1 MNTTTPNALGACCAL
16 AVALGCSALA
26 GCAKPTAAAPHSPSV
41 QSTHLDDGSIAVD
54 KMSPLRQRLQIA
66 PALEQDIATQTEAP
80 GSIVA
85 MPEKLVKITPP
96 LAGRIT
102 RLQRALGDSVKAGE
116 PLFTLDSAELSA
128 AYADD
133 SKARSSLLQA
143 RQELERQKTLFEAQI
158 AARKEYEA
166 AQAAFEQANS
176 DAHASADKLAQ
187 YGAGARGTR
196 GTRRDYVLRSPI
208 AGTVIAMDGAQG
220 GYWNDINAPVMT
232 VADLSTVWLSANV
245 AERNLAQLAVGQTAR
260 ITVDAWPGKSFQGK
274 VAYVGAV
281 LDAETRTVQ
290 VRVAIDNR
298 AGAFKPG
305 MFAHAQFAGASRRAI
320 LVPAAA
326 VLQSGLSARVM
337 VEKSPLVFTP
347 RTVEVGASHGDQVEI
362 VAGLKA
368 GERIVVKEGV
378 LLND

>member
-1 MNTTTPNALGACCAL
+1 MNTTTRNALGASCAL
-16 AVALGCSALA
+16 ALACSALA
-26 GCAKPTAAAPHSPSV
+26 GCAKPTAAATPPA
-41 QSTHLDDGSIAVD
+41 QSRHLDDGSIAVD
-54 KMSPLRQRLQIA
+54 KMSPLRQRLQVA
-66 PALEQDIATQTEAP
+66 AVQEQDIATQTEAP

-102 RLQRALGDSVKAGE
+102 RLQRALGDSVKAGD

-133 SKARSSLLQA
+133 SKAKSALLQA
-143 RQELERQKTLFEAQI
+143 RQELERQKTLFEAEI

-166 AQAAFEQANS
+166 AQAAFAQAGS
-176 DAHASADKLAQ
+176 DAQASADKLAQ

-208 AGTVIAMDGAQG
+208 AGTVIAMEGAQG

-245 AERNLAQLAVGQTAR
+245 AERDLAQVAVGQKTS
-260 ITVDAWPGKSFQGK
+260 ITVDAWPGKSFDGK

-281 LDAETRTVQ
+281 LDPETRTVQ

-305 MFAHAQFAGASRRAI
+305 MFAHAGFAGTSRRAL
-320 LVPAAA
+320 LVPASA
-326 VLQSGLSARVM
+326 VLQSGPSTRVM
-337 VEKSPLVFTP
+337 VERSPLRFEP
-347 RTVEVGASHGDQVEI
+347 RTVEVGASHGEQVEI
-362 VAGLKA
+362 VSGLKA

>member
-1 MNTTTPNALGACCAL
+1 MNTTTRNALGASCAL
-16 AVALGCSALA
+16 ALACSALA
-26 GCAKPTAAAPHSPSV
+26 GCAKPTAAATPPA
-41 QSTHLDDGSIAVD
+41 QAMHLDDGSIAVD

-66 PALEQDIATQTEAP
+66 AVQEQEIATQTEAP
-80 GSIVA
+80 GSIEA

-102 RLQRALGDSVKAGE
+102 RLQRALGDSVKAGD

-133 SKARSSLLQA
+133 SKAKSALLQA
-143 RQELERQKTLFEAQI
+143 RQELERQKTLFEAEI

-166 AQAAFEQANS
+166 AQAAFAQAGS
-176 DAHASADKLAQ
+176 DAQASADKLAQ
-187 YGAGARGTR
+187 YGAGARGS
-196 GTRRDYVLRSPI
+196 RRDYVLRSPI

-245 AERNLAQLAVGQTAR
+245 AERDLAQVAVGQTAR
-260 ITVDAWPGKSFQGK
+260 ITVDAWPGKAFEGK

-281 LDAETRTVQ
+281 LDPETRTVK

-298 AGAFKPG
+298 AGTFKPG
-305 MFAHAQFAGASRRAI
+305 MFAHAGFAGASRRAL

-326 VLQSGLSARVM
+326 VLQSGPSTRVM
-337 VEKSPLVFTP
+337 VERSPQVFTP
-347 RTVEVGASHGDQVEI
+347 RTVEVGASHGEQVEI
-362 VAGLKA
+362 LAGLKA

>member
-1 MNTTTPNALGACCAL
+1 MNTTTRNALGASCAL
-16 AVALGCSALA
+16 ALACSALA
-26 GCAKPTAAAPHSPSV
+26 GCAKPTAAATPPA
-41 QSTHLDDGSIAVD
+41 QSMHLDDGSIAVD
-54 KMSPLRQRLQIA
+54 RMSPLLQRLQIA
-66 PALEQDIATQTEAP
+66 AVQEQEIATQTQAP
-80 GSIVA
+80 GSIEA

-102 RLQRALGDSVKAGE
+102 RLQRSLGDSVKAGD

-133 SKARSSLLQA
+133 SKARSALLQA
-143 RQELERQKTLFEAQI
+143 RQELERQKTLFEAEI

-166 AQAAFEQANS
+166 AQAAYDQAGS
-176 DAHASADKLAQ
+176 DARASADKLAQ
-187 YGAGARGTR
+187 YGADARGTR
-196 GTRRDYVLRSPI
+196 RARRDYVLRSPI
-208 AGTVIAMDGAQG
+208 AGTVIAMEGAQG

-245 AERNLAQLAVGQTAR
+245 AERDLAQVAVGQAAS
-260 ITVDAWPGKSFQGK
+260 ISVDAWPGKAFEGK

-281 LDAETRTVQ
+281 LDPETRTVK

-305 MFAHAQFAGASRRAI
+305 MFAHAGFAGASRRAL

-326 VLQSGLSARVM
+326 VLQSGPSTRVM
-337 VEKSPLVFTP
+337 VERSPLVFTP
-347 RTVEVGASHGDQVEI
+347 RTVEVGASHDGQVEI
-362 VAGLKA
+362 VSGLKA

>member
-1 MNTTTPNALGACCAL
+1 MNTTTRNALGASCAL
-16 AVALGCSALA
+16 ALACSALA
-26 GCAKPTAAAPHSPSV
+26 GCAKPTAAATPPA
-41 QSTHLDDGSIAVD
+41 QSMHLDDGSIAVD

-66 PALEQDIATQTEAP
+66 AVQEQEIATQTDAP
-80 GSIVA
+80 GSIEA

-133 SKARSSLLQA
+133 SKAKSALLQA
-143 RQELERQKTLFEAQI
+143 RQELERQKTLFEAEI

-166 AQAAFEQANS
+166 AQAAYDQAGS

-187 YGAGARGTR
+187 YGAGAHGS
-196 GTRRDYVLRSPI
+196 RRDYVLRSPI

-220 GYWNDINAPVMT
+220 GYWNDINVPVMT

-245 AERNLAQLAVGQTAR
+245 AERDLAQVAVGQKAR
-260 ITVDAWPGKSFQGK
+260 IKVDAWPGRDFEGK

-281 LDAETRTVQ
+281 LDPETRTVK
-290 VRVAIDNR
+290 VRVAINNR
-298 AGAFKPG
+298 TGAFKPG
-305 MFAHAQFAGASRRAI
+305 MFAHAGFAGASRRAI
-320 LVPAAA
+320 VVPAAA
-326 VLQSGLSARVM
+326 VLQSGLSTRVM
-337 VEKSPLVFTP
+337 VERGPLRFEP

-362 VAGLKA
+362 VSGLKA

>member
-1 MNTTTPNALGACCAL
+1 MNTTTRNALGASCAL
-16 AVALGCSALA
+16 ALACSALA
-26 GCAKPTAAAPHSPSV
+26 GCAKPTAAATPPA

-66 PALEQDIATQTEAP
+66 AVQEQEIATQTQAP
-80 GSIVA
+80 GSIEA

-102 RLQRALGDSVKAGE
+102 RLQRSLGDSVKAGD

-133 SKARSSLLQA
+133 SKAKSALLQA
-143 RQELERQKTLFEAQI
+143 RQELERQKTLFEAEI

-166 AQAAFEQANS
+166 AQAAFAQAGS
-176 DAHASADKLAQ
+176 DAQASADKLAQ

-208 AGTVIAMDGAQG
+208 AGTVIAMEGAQG

-245 AERNLAQLAVGQTAR
+245 AEQDLAQVAVGQATR
-260 ITVDAWPGKSFQGK
+260 ITVDAWPGKAFEGK

-281 LDAETRTVQ
+281 LDPETRTVK

-305 MFAHAQFAGASRRAI
+305 MFAHAGFAGASRRAL

-326 VLQSGLSARVM
+326 LLQSGPSTRVM
-337 VEKSPLVFTP
+337 VERSPLVFTP
-347 RTVEVGASHGDQVEI
+347 RTVEVGASHGEQVEI
-362 VAGLKA
+362 VSGLKA

>member
-1 MNTTTPNALGACCAL
+1 MNTTTRNALGASCAL
-16 AVALGCSALA
+16 ALACSALA
-26 GCAKPTAAAPHSPSV
+26 GCAKPTAAAMPPV
-41 QSTHLDDGSIAVD
+41 QSMHLDDGSIAVD
-54 KMSPLRQRLQIA
+54 RMSPLRQRLQIA
-66 PALEQDIATQTEAP
+66 AVQEQEIATQTEAP
-80 GSIVA
+80 GSIEA

-102 RLQRALGDSVKAGE
+102 RLQRALGDSVKAGD

-133 SKARSSLLQA
+133 SKAKSALLQA
-143 RQELERQKTLFEAQI
+143 RQELERQKTLFEAEI

-166 AQAAFEQANS
+166 AQAAYDQAGS

-187 YGAGARGTR
+187 YGAGARGS
-196 GTRRDYVLRSPI
+196 RRDYVLRSPI
-208 AGTVIAMDGAQG
+208 AGTVIAMEGAQG

-245 AERNLAQLAVGQTAR
+245 AERDLAQVAVGQTAR
-260 ITVDAWPGKSFQGK
+260 ITVDAWPDKAFEGK

-281 LDAETRTVQ
+281 LDPETRTVK

-298 AGAFKPG
+298 AGTFKPG
-305 MFAHAQFAGASRRAI
+305 MFAHAGFAGASRRAL

-326 VLQSGLSARVM
+326 VLQSGPSTRVM
-337 VEKSPLVFTP
+337 VERSPLVFTP
-347 RTVEVGASHGDQVEI
+347 RTVEVGASHGEQVEI
-362 VAGLKA
+362 LAGLKA

>member
-1 MNTTTPNALGACCAL
+1 MNTTTRNALGASCAL
-16 AVALGCSALA
+16 ALACSALA
-26 GCAKPTAAAPHSPSV
+26 GCAKPTAAATSPV
-41 QSTHLDDGSIAVD
+41 QSMHLDDGSIAVD
-54 KMSPLRQRLQIA
+54 RMSPLLQRLQIA
-66 PALEQDIATQTEAP
+66 AVQEQEIATQTDAP
-80 GSIVA
+80 GSIEA

-116 PLFTLDSAELSA
+116 PLFTLDSVELSA

-133 SKARSSLLQA
+133 SKAKSALLQA
-143 RQELERQKTLFEAQI
+143 RQELERQKTLFEAEI

-166 AQAAFEQANS
+166 AQAAYDQAGS

-187 YGAGARGTR
+187 YGAGAHGS
-196 GTRRDYVLRSPI
+196 RRDYVLRSPI

-245 AERNLAQLAVGQTAR
+245 AERDLAQVAVGQKAR
-260 ITVDAWPGKSFQGK
+260 IKVDAWPGRDFEGK

-281 LDAETRTVQ
+281 LDPETRTVK

-305 MFAHAQFAGASRRAI
+305 MFAHAGFAGASRRAI
-320 LVPAAA
+320 VVPAAA
-326 VLQSGLSARVM
+326 VLQSGLSTRVM
-337 VEKSPLVFTP
+337 VERGPLRFEP

-362 VAGLKA
+362 VSGLKA

>member
-1 MNTTTPNALGACCAL
+1 MNTTTRNALGASCAL
-16 AVALGCSALA
+16 ALACSALA
-26 GCAKPTAAAPHSPSV
+26 GCAKPTAAATPPP
-41 QSTHLDDGSIAVD
+41 QAMHLDDGSIAVD

-66 PALEQDIATQTEAP
+66 PVQEQEIATQTQAP
-80 GSIVA
+80 GSIEA

-102 RLQRALGDSVKAGE
+102 RLQRALGDSVKAGD

-133 SKARSSLLQA
+133 SKAKSILLQA
-143 RQELERQKTLFEAQI
+143 RQELERQKTLFDAEI

-166 AQAAFEQANS
+166 AQAAYDQAGS
-176 DAHASADKLAQ
+176 DARASADKLAQ
-187 YGAGARGTR
+187 YGAGAR

-208 AGTVIAMDGAQG
+208 AGTVIAMEGAQG

-245 AERNLAQLAVGQTAR
+245 AERDLAQVAVGQATR
-260 ITVDAWPGKSFQGK
+260 ITVDAWPGKAFEGK

-281 LDAETRTVQ
+281 LDPETRTVK

-305 MFAHAQFAGASRRAI
+305 MFAHAGFAGASRRAL

-326 VLQSGLSARVM
+326 VLQSGPSTRVM
-337 VEKSPLVFTP
+337 VERSPLHFEP
-347 RTVEVGASHGDQVEI
+347 RTVQVGASHGEQVEI
-362 VAGLKA
+362 VSGLRA

>member
-1 MNTTTPNALGACCAL
+1 MNTTTRNALGASCAL
-16 AVALGCSALA
+16 ALACSALA
-26 GCAKPTAAAPHSPSV
+26 GCAKPTAAATPV
-41 QSTHLDDGSIAVD
+41 AQSTHLDDGSIAVD

-66 PALEQDIATQTEAP
+66 AVLEQDIATQTDAP

-102 RLQRALGDSVKAGE
+102 RLQRSLGDSVKAGD

-133 SKARSSLLQA
+133 SKARSALLQA
-143 RQELERQKTLFEAQI
+143 RQELDRQKTLFDAEI
-158 AARKEYEA
+158 AARREYES
-166 AQAAFEQANS
+166 AQATYNQAGS
-176 DAHASADKLAQ
+176 DAQASADKLAQ
-187 YGAGARGTR
+187 YGASARGS
-196 GTRRDYVLRSPI
+196 RRDYVLRSPI
-208 AGTVIAMDGAQG
+208 SGTVIAMDAAQG

-245 AERNLAQLAVGQTAR
+245 AERDLTQVAVGQTAR
-260 ITVDAWPGKSFQGK
+260 ISVDAWPGKSFEGK

-281 LDAETRTVQ
+281 LDPETRTVQ

-298 AGAFKPG
+298 AGTFKPG
-305 MFAHAQFAGASRRAI
+305 MFAHAGFSGASRRAI
-320 LVPAAA
+320 LVPASA
-326 VLQSGLSARVM
+326 VLQSGPSTRVM
-337 VEKSPLVFTP
+337 VERGPLRFAP
-347 RTVEVGASHGDQVEI
+347 RTVEVGASHGGQVEI
-362 VAGLKA
+362 LAGLKA

>member
-1 MNTTTPNALGACCAL
+1 MNTTTRNALGASCAL
-16 AVALGCSALA
+16 ALACSALA
-26 GCAKPTAAAPHSPSV
+26 GCAKPTAAATPPA
-41 QSTHLDDGSIAVD
+41 QSMHLDDGSIAVD

-66 PALEQDIATQTEAP
+66 AVQEQDIATQTDAP
-80 GSIVA
+80 GSIEA

-102 RLQRALGDSVKAGE
+102 RLQRALGDSVKAGD

-133 SKARSSLLQA
+133 SKAKSALLQA
-143 RQELERQKTLFEAQI
+143 SQELERQKTLFEAEI

-166 AQAAFEQANS
+166 AQAAFAQAGS
-176 DAHASADKLAQ
+176 DAQASADKLAQ
-187 YGAGARGTR
+187 YGAGARGS
-196 GTRRDYVLRSPI
+196 RRDYVLRSPI

-245 AERNLAQLAVGQTAR
+245 AERDLAQVAVGQTAR
-260 ITVDAWPGKSFQGK
+260 ITVDAWPGKAFAGK

-281 LDAETRTVQ
+281 LDPETRTVK

-298 AGAFKPG
+298 AGTFKPG
-305 MFAHAQFAGASRRAI
+305 MFAHAGFAGASRRAL

-326 VLQSGLSARVM
+326 VLQSGPSTRVM
-337 VEKSPLVFTP
+337 VERSPLVFTP
-347 RTVEVGASHGDQVEI
+347 RTVEVGASHGEQVEI
-362 VAGLKA
+362 LAGLKA

>member
-1 MNTTTPNALGACCAL
+1 MNTTTRNALGASCAL
-16 AVALGCSALA
+16 ALACSALA
-26 GCAKPTAAAPHSPSV
+26 GCAKPTAAATPAA
-41 QSTHLDDGSIAVD
+41 QTMHLDDGSIAVD

-66 PALEQDIATQTEAP
+66 TVQEQDIATQTEAP

-102 RLQRALGDSVKAGE
+102 RLQRALGDSVKAGD

-133 SKARSSLLQA
+133 SKAKSALLQA
-143 RQELERQKTLFEAQI
+143 RQELERQKTLFEAEI

-166 AQAAFEQANS
+166 AQAAFAQAGS
-176 DAHASADKLAQ
+176 DAQASADKLAQ
-187 YGAGARGTR
+187 YGAGARGS
-196 GTRRDYVLRSPI
+196 RRDYVLRSPI
-208 AGTVIAMDGAQG
+208 SGTVIAMEGAQG

-245 AERNLAQLAVGQTAR
+245 AEKDLAQVAVGQTAR
-260 ITVDAWPGKSFQGK
+260 IAVDAWPGKSFDGK

-281 LDAETRTVQ
+281 LDPETRTVK

-298 AGAFKPG
+298 AGTFKPG
-305 MFAHAQFAGASRRAI
+305 MFAHAGFAGAPRRAL
-320 LVPAAA
+320 LVPASA
-326 VLQSGLSARVM
+326 VLQSGPSTRVM
-337 VEKSPLVFTP
+337 VERSPLVFTP
-347 RTVEVGASHGDQVEI
+347 RTVEVGASHADQVEI
-362 VAGLKA
+362 VSGLRA

>member
-1 MNTTTPNALGACCAL
+1 MNTTTRNALGASCAL
-16 AVALGCSALA
+16 ALACSALA
-26 GCAKPTAAAPHSPSV
+26 GCAKPTAAATPPA

-66 PALEQDIATQTEAP
+66 AVQEQDIATQTQAP
-80 GSIVA
+80 GSIEA

-102 RLQRALGDSVKAGE
+102 RLQRSLGDSVKAGD

-133 SKARSSLLQA
+133 SKAKSALLQA
-143 RQELERQKTLFEAQI
+143 RQELERQKTLFEAEI

-166 AQAAFEQANS
+166 AQAAFAQAGS
-176 DAHASADKLAQ
+176 DAQASADKLAQ
-187 YGAGARGTR
+187 YGAGAR

-208 AGTVIAMDGAQG
+208 AGTVIAMEGAQG

-245 AERNLAQLAVGQTAR
+245 AERDLAQVAVGQATR
-260 ITVDAWPGKSFQGK
+260 ISVDAWPGKAFEGK

-281 LDAETRTVQ
+281 LDPETRTVK

-305 MFAHAQFAGASRRAI
+305 MFAHAGFAGASRRAL
-320 LVPAAA
+320 LVPAASL
-326 VLQSGLSARVM
+326 LQSGPSTRVM
-337 VEKSPLVFTP
+337 VERSPLVFTP
-347 RTVEVGASHGDQVEI
+347 RTVEVGASHGEQVEI
-362 VAGLKA
+362 VSGLKA

>member
-1 MNTTTPNALGACCAL
+1 MNTTTRNALGASCAL
-16 AVALGCSALA
+16 ALACSALA
-26 GCAKPTAAAPHSPSV
+26 GCAKPTAAAMPPV
-41 QSTHLDDGSIAVD
+41 QSMHLDDGSIAVD

-66 PALEQDIATQTEAP
+66 AVQEQEIATQTDAP
-80 GSIVA
+80 GSIEA

-102 RLQRALGDSVKAGE
+102 RLQRALGDSVKAGD

-133 SKARSSLLQA
+133 SKAKSALLQA
-143 RQELERQKTLFEAQI
+143 SQELERQKTLFEAEI

-166 AQAAFEQANS
+166 AQAAFAQAGS
-176 DAHASADKLAQ
+176 DAQASADKLAQ
-187 YGAGARGTR
+187 YGAGARGS
-196 GTRRDYVLRSPI
+196 RRDYVLRSPI

-245 AERNLAQLAVGQTAR
+245 AERDLAQVAVGQTAR
-260 ITVDAWPGKSFQGK
+260 ITVDAWPGRAFEGK

-281 LDAETRTVQ
+281 LDPETRTVK

-298 AGAFKPG
+298 AGTFKPG
-305 MFAHAQFAGASRRAI
+305 MFAHAGFAGASHRAL

-326 VLQSGLSARVM
+326 VLQSGPSTRVM
-337 VEKSPLVFTP
+337 VERSPLVFTP
-347 RTVEVGASHGDQVEI
+347 RTVEVGASHGEQVEI
-362 VAGLKA
+362 LAGLKA

>member
-1 MNTTTPNALGACCAL
+1 MNTTTRNALGASCAL
-16 AVALGCSALA
+16 ALACSALA
-26 GCAKPTAAAPHSPSV
+26 GCAKPTAAATPV
-41 QSTHLDDGSIAVD
+41 AQSMHQDDGSIAVD

-66 PALEQDIATQTEAP
+66 AVLEQDIATQTEAP
-80 GSIVA
+80 GSIEA

-102 RLQRALGDSVKAGE
+102 RLQRALGDSVKAGD

-133 SKARSSLLQA
+133 SKARSALLQA
-143 RQELERQKTLFEAQI
+143 RQELERQKTLFEAEI

-166 AQAAFEQANS
+166 AQATFAQAGS
-176 DAHASADKLAQ
+176 DAQASADKLAQ
-187 YGAGARGTR
+187 YGAGARGS
-196 GTRRDYVLRSPI
+196 RRDYVLRSPI
-208 AGTVIAMDGAQG
+208 AGTVIAMEGAQG

-245 AERNLAQLAVGQTAR
+245 AERDLAQVAVGQTTS
-260 ITVDAWPGKSFQGK
+260 ITVDAWPGKAFEGK

-281 LDAETRTVQ
+281 LDPETRTVK

-298 AGAFKPG
+298 SGAFKPG
-305 MFAHAQFAGASRRAI
+305 MFAHAGFAGASRRAL
-320 LVPAAA
+320 LVPASAL
-326 VLQSGLSARVM
+326 LQSGPSTRVM
-337 VEKSPLVFTP
+337 VERSALVFSP
-347 RTVEVGASHGDQVEI
+347 RAVEVGASHGDQVEI
-362 VAGLKA
+362 VSGLRA

>member
-1 MNTTTPNALGACCAL
+1 MNTTTRNALGASCAL
-16 AVALGCSALA
+16 ALACSALA
-26 GCAKPTAAAPHSPSV
+26 GCAKPTAAATPPA
-41 QSTHLDDGSIAVD
+41 QSRHLDDGSIAVD
-54 KMSPLRQRLQIA
+54 KMSPLRQRLQVA
-66 PALEQDIATQTEAP
+66 AVQEQEIATQTDAP
-80 GSIVA
+80 GSIEA

-102 RLQRALGDSVKAGE
+102 RLQRALGDSVKAGD

-133 SKARSSLLQA
+133 SKAKSALLQA
-143 RQELERQKTLFEAQI
+143 RQELERQKTLFEAEI

-166 AQAAFEQANS
+166 AQAAFAQAGS
-176 DAHASADKLAQ
+176 DAQASADKLAQ
-187 YGAGARGTR
+187 YGAGARGS
-196 GTRRDYVLRSPI
+196 RRDYVLRSPI
-208 AGTVIAMDGAQG
+208 AGTVIAMEGAQG

-245 AERNLAQLAVGQTAR
+245 AERDLAHVAVGQKTS
-260 ITVDAWPGKSFQGK
+260 ITVDAWPGKAFEGK

-281 LDAETRTVQ
+281 LDPETRTVK

-305 MFAHAQFAGASRRAI
+305 MFAHAGFAGASRLAL

-326 VLQSGLSARVM
+326 VLQSGPSTRVM
-337 VEKSPLVFTP
+337 VERSPLVFSP
-347 RTVEVGASHGDQVEI
+347 RTVEVGASHGGQVEI
-362 VAGLKA
+362 VSGLRA

>member
-1 MNTTTPNALGACCAL
+1 MNTTTRNALGASCAL
-16 AVALGCSALA
+16 ALACSALA
-26 GCAKPTAAAPHSPSV
+26 GCAKPTAAATPPV
-41 QSTHLDDGSIAVD
+41 QSMHLDDGSIAVD
-54 KMSPLRQRLQIA
+54 RMSPLRQRLQIA
-66 PALEQDIATQTEAP
+66 AVQEQEIATQTEAP
-80 GSIVA
+80 GSIEA

-102 RLQRALGDSVKAGE
+102 RLQRALGDSVKAGD

-133 SKARSSLLQA
+133 SKAKSALLQA
-143 RQELERQKTLFEAQI
+143 RQELERQKTLFEAEI

-166 AQAAFEQANS
+166 AQAAFAQAGS
-176 DAHASADKLAQ
+176 DAQASADKLAQ
-187 YGAGARGTR
+187 YGAGARGS
-196 GTRRDYVLRSPI
+196 RRDYVLRSPI

-245 AERNLAQLAVGQTAR
+245 AERDLAQVAVGQTAR
-260 ITVDAWPGKSFQGK
+260 ITVDAWPGKAFEGK

-281 LDAETRTVQ
+281 LDPETRTVK

-298 AGAFKPG
+298 AGTFKPG
-305 MFAHAQFAGASRRAI
+305 MFAHAGFAGASRRAL

-326 VLQSGLSARVM
+326 VLQSGPSTRVM
-337 VEKSPLVFTP
+337 VERSPLVFTP
-347 RTVEVGASHGDQVEI
+347 RTVEVGASHGEQVEI
-362 VAGLKA
+362 LAGLKA

>member
-1 MNTTTPNALGACCAL
+1 MNTTTRNALGASCAL
-16 AVALGCSALA
+16 ALACSALA
-26 GCAKPTAAAPHSPSV
+26 GCSKPTPASTPPAQA
-41 QSTHLDDGSIAVD
+41 THLDDGSIAVD
-54 KMSPLRQRLQIA
+54 KLSPLRQRLRIA
-66 PALEQDIATQTEAP
+66 AVQERDIATQTEAP
-80 GSIVA
+80 GSIEA

-102 RLQRALGDSVKAGE
+102 RLQRALGDSVKAGD

-133 SKARSSLLQA
+133 SKAKSALLQA
-143 RQELERQKTLFEAQI
+143 RQELERQKTLFEAEI

-166 AQAAFEQANS
+166 AQAAFAQAGS
-176 DAHASADKLAQ
+176 DARASADKLAQ
-187 YGAGARGTR
+187 YGAGARGS
-196 GTRRDYVLRSPI
+196 RRDYVLRSPI
-208 AGTVIAMDGAQG
+208 AGTVIAMEGAQG

-245 AERNLAQLAVGQTAR
+245 AERDLAQVAVGQKTA
-260 ITVDAWPGKSFQGK
+260 IAVDAWPAKTFEGK

-281 LDAETRTVQ
+281 LDPETRTVK

-305 MFAHAQFAGASRRAI
+305 MFAHAGFAGAPRRAL
-320 LVPAAA
+320 LVPASA
-326 VLQSGLSARVM
+326 VLQSGPSTRVM
-337 VEKSPLVFTP
+337 VERSPLVFTP

-362 VAGLKA
+362 VSGLRA

>member
-1 MNTTTPNALGACCAL
+1 MNTTTRNALGASCAL
-16 AVALGCSALA
+16 ALACSALT
-26 GCAKPTAAAPHSPSV
+26 GCARPTAAATPPA
-41 QSTHLDDGSIAVD
+41 QSIHLDDGSITVD

-66 PALEQDIATQTEAP
+66 PVQEQEIATQTEAP
-80 GSIVA
+80 GSIEA

-102 RLQRALGDSVKAGE
+102 RLQRSLGDSVKAGD
-116 PLFTLDSAELSA
+116 PLFTLDSAELST

-133 SKARSSLLQA
+133 SKAKSILLQA
-143 RQELERQKTLFEAQI
+143 RQELERQKTLFEAEI

-166 AQAAFEQANS
+166 AQAAYDQAGS
-176 DAHASADKLAQ
+176 DARASADKLAQ
-187 YGAGARGTR
+187 YGAGAR

-208 AGTVIAMDGAQG
+208 AGTVIAMEGAQG

-245 AERNLAQLAVGQTAR
+245 AERDLAQVAVGQTAS
-260 ITVDAWPGKSFQGK
+260 ITVDAWPGKAFEGK

-281 LDAETRTVQ
+281 LDPETRTVK

-305 MFAHAQFAGASRRAI
+305 MFAHAGFAGASRRAL
-320 LVPAAA
+320 LVPAPA
-326 VLQSGLSARVM
+326 VLQSGPSTRVM
-337 VEKSPLVFTP
+337 VERSPLVFTP
-347 RTVEVGASHGDQVEI
+347 RTVQVGASHGDQVEI
-362 VAGLKA
+362 VSGLRA

>member
-1 MNTTTPNALGACCAL
+1 MNTTTRNALGASCAL
-16 AVALGCSALA
+16 ALACSALA
-26 GCAKPTAAAPHSPSV
+26 GCAKPTPAATPPA

-66 PALEQDIATQTEAP
+66 PVQEQEIATQTQAP
-80 GSIVA
+80 GSIEA

-102 RLQRALGDSVKAGE
+102 RLQRSLGDSVKAGD

-133 SKARSSLLQA
+133 SKARSALLQA
-143 RQELERQKTLFEAQI
+143 RQELERQKTLFEAEI

-166 AQAAFEQANS
+166 AQAAFAQAGS
-176 DAHASADKLAQ
+176 DAQASADKLAQ
-187 YGAGARGTR
+187 YGAGTRGTR

-208 AGTVIAMDGAQG
+208 AGTVIAMEGAQG

-232 VADLSTVWLSANV
+232 VADLSTVWLAANV
-245 AERNLAQLAVGQTAR
+245 AERDLAQVAVGQATR
-260 ITVDAWPGKSFQGK
+260 ISVDAWPGKAFEGK

-281 LDAETRTVQ
+281 LDPETRTVK

-305 MFAHAQFAGASRRAI
+305 MFAHAGFAGASRRAL

-326 VLQSGLSARVM
+326 VLQSGPSTRVM
-337 VEKSPLVFTP
+337 VERSPLVFTP
-347 RTVEVGASHGDQVEI
+347 RTVQVGASHGDQVEI
-362 VAGLKA
+362 VSGLKA

>member
-1 MNTTTPNALGACCAL
+1 MNTTTRNALGASCAL
-16 AVALGCSALA
+16 ALVCSALT
-26 GCAKPTAAAPHSPSV
+26 GCARPTAAATPPA
-41 QSTHLDDGSIAVD
+41 QSIHLDDGSITVD

-66 PALEQDIATQTEAP
+66 AVQEQEIATQTQAP
-80 GSIVA
+80 GSIEA

-102 RLQRALGDSVKAGE
+102 RLQRALGDSVKAGD

-133 SKARSSLLQA
+133 SKAKSILLQA
-143 RQELERQKTLFEAQI
+143 RQELERQKTLFDAEI

-166 AQAAFEQANS
+166 AQAAYDQAGS
-176 DAHASADKLAQ
+176 DARASADKLAQ
-187 YGAGARGTR
+187 YGAGTR

-208 AGTVIAMDGAQG
+208 AGTVIAMEGAQG

-245 AERNLAQLAVGQTAR
+245 AERDLAQVAVGQTAS
-260 ITVDAWPGKSFQGK
+260 ISVDAWPGKAFEGK

-281 LDAETRTVQ
+281 LDPETRTVK

-305 MFAHAQFAGASRRAI
+305 MVAHAGFAGASRRAL

-326 VLQSGLSARVM
+326 VLQSGPSTRVM
-337 VEKSPLVFTP
+337 VERSPLVFTP
-347 RTVEVGASHGDQVEI
+347 RTVQVGASHGDQVEI
-362 VAGLKA
+362 VSGLRA

>member
-1 MNTTTPNALGACCAL
+1 MNTTTRNALGASCAL
-16 AVALGCSALA
+16 ALACSALA
-26 GCAKPTAAAPHSPSV
+26 GCAKPTPAATPPTQA
-41 QSTHLDDGSIAVD
+41 THLDDGSIAVD

-66 PALEQDIATQTEAP
+66 AVQEQEIATQTEAP
-80 GSIVA
+80 GSIEA

-133 SKARSSLLQA
+133 SKARSALLQA

-158 AARKEYEA
+158 AARKQYEA

-176 DAHASADKLAQ
+176 DAQASADKLAQ
-187 YGAGARGTR
+187 YGAGVSGTR
-196 GTRRDYVLRSPI
+196 RARRDYVLRSPI

-245 AERNLAQLAVGQTAR
+245 AERDLAQLAVGQKAS
-260 ITVDAWPGKSFQGK
+260 ITVDAWPGKNFEGT

-281 LDAETRTVQ
+281 LDPGTRTVK

-298 AGAFKPG
+298 AGTFKPG
-305 MFAHAQFAGASRRAI
+305 MFAHAGFAGAPRRAI

-326 VLQSGLSARVM
+326 VLQSGLSTRVM
-337 VEKSPLVFTP
+337 VEREPLVFVP
-347 RTVEVGASHGDQVEI
+347 RTVQVGASHGEQLEI
-362 VAGLKA
+362 VSGLRT

>member
-16 AVALGCSALA
+16 AVAFSCPVLA
-26 GCAKPTAAAPHSPSV
+26 GCAKPTAAAAPPASA
-41 QSTHLDDGSIAVD
+41 QARHLDDGSIAVD
-54 KMSPLRQRLQIA
+54 KMSPLRQRLRIA
-66 PALEQDIATQTEAP
+66 PALEQDIASHTEAP
-80 GSIVA
+80 GSIEA

-102 RLQRALGDSVKAGE
+102 HLQRSLGDSVKAGE

-158 AARKEYEA
+158 AARREYEA
-166 AQAAFEQANS
+166 AQTAFEQANS
-176 DAHASADKLAQ
+176 DAQASADKLAQ

-196 GTRRDYVLRSPI
+196 RTRRDFVLRSPI

-220 GYWNDINAPVMT
+220 GYWNDINVPVMT
-232 VADLSTVWLSANV
+232 VADLSTVWLSASV
-245 AERNLAQLAVGQTAR
+245 AERDLAQLAVGQTAR
-260 ITVDAWPGKSFQGK
+260 IAVDAWPGKSFDGK

-281 LDAETRTVQ
+281 LDPETRTVK

-298 AGAFKPG
+298 AGTFKPG
-305 MFAHAQFAGASRRAI
+305 MFAHARFAGATRRAI

-326 VLQSGLSARVM
+326 VLQSGLSTRVM
-337 VEKSPLVFTP
+337 VEKSPLLFAP
-347 RTVEVGASHGDQVEI
+347 RTVQLGASQGGQVEI
-362 VAGLKA
+362 VSGIKA

>member
-1 MNTTTPNALGACCAL
+1 MNTTTRNALGASCAL
-16 AVALGCSALA
+16 ALACSALA
-26 GCAKPTAAAPHSPSV
+26 GCAKPTAAATPPA
-41 QSTHLDDGSIAVD
+41 QSRHLDDGSIAVD
-54 KMSPLRQRLQIA
+54 KMSPLRQRLQVA
-66 PALEQDIATQTEAP
+66 AVQEQEIATQTDAP
-80 GSIVA
+80 GSIEA

-102 RLQRALGDSVKAGE
+102 RLQRTLGDSVKAGD

-133 SKARSSLLQA
+133 SKAKSALLQA
-143 RQELERQKTLFEAQI
+143 RQELERQKTLFEAEI

-166 AQAAFEQANS
+166 AQAAFAQAGS
-176 DAHASADKLAQ
+176 DAQASADKLAQ
-187 YGAGARGTR
+187 YGAGARGS
-196 GTRRDYVLRSPI
+196 RRDYVLRSPI
-208 AGTVIAMDGAQG
+208 AGTVIAMEGAQG

-245 AERNLAQLAVGQTAR
+245 AERDLAQVAVGQKTS
-260 ITVDAWPGKSFQGK
+260 ITVDAWPGKTFEGK

-281 LDAETRTVQ
+281 LDPETRTVK

-305 MFAHAQFAGASRRAI
+305 MFAHAGFAGASRRAL

-326 VLQSGLSARVM
+326 VLQSGPSTRVM
-337 VEKSPLVFTP
+337 VERSPLVFSP
-347 RTVEVGASHGDQVEI
+347 RTVEVGASHGGQVEI
-362 VAGLKA
+362 ISGLRA

>member
-1 MNTTTPNALGACCAL
+1 MNTTTRNALGASCAL
-16 AVALGCSALA
+16 ALACSALA
-26 GCAKPTAAAPHSPSV
+26 GCAKPTAAAMPPV
-41 QSTHLDDGSIAVD
+41 QSMHLDDGSIAVD

-66 PALEQDIATQTEAP
+66 AVQEQDIATQTEAP
-80 GSIVA
+80 GSIEA

-102 RLQRALGDSVKAGE
+102 RLQRALGDSVKAGD

-133 SKARSSLLQA
+133 SKAKSALLQA
-143 RQELERQKTLFEAQI
+143 RQELERQKTLFEAEI

-166 AQAAFEQANS
+166 AQAAFAQAGS
-176 DAHASADKLAQ
+176 DAQASADKLAQ
-187 YGAGARGTR
+187 YGAGARGS
-196 GTRRDYVLRSPI
+196 RRDYVLRSPI
-208 AGTVIAMDGAQG
+208 AGTVIAMEGAQG

-245 AERNLAQLAVGQTAR
+245 AERDLAQVAVGQKTR
-260 ITVDAWPGKSFQGK
+260 ITVDAWPGKAFEGK

-281 LDAETRTVQ
+281 LDPETRTVK

-298 AGAFKPG
+298 AGTFKPG
-305 MFAHAQFAGASRRAI
+305 MFAHAGFAGASRRAL

-326 VLQSGLSARVM
+326 VLQSGPSTRVM
-337 VEKSPLVFTP
+337 VERSPLVFTP
-347 RTVEVGASHGDQVEI
+347 RTVEVGASHGEQVEI
-362 VAGLKA
+362 LAGLKA

>member
-1 MNTTTPNALGACCAL
+1 MNTTTRNALGASCAL
-16 AVALGCSALA
+16 ALACSALA
-26 GCAKPTAAAPHSPSV
+26 GCAKPTAAATPPA
-41 QSTHLDDGSIAVD
+41 QSRHLDDGSIAVD
-54 KMSPLRQRLQIA
+54 KMSPLRQRLQVA
-66 PALEQDIATQTEAP
+66 AVQEQEIATQTDAP

-102 RLQRALGDSVKAGE
+102 RLQRTLGDSVKAGD

-133 SKARSSLLQA
+133 SKAKSALLLA
-143 RQELERQKTLFEAQI
+143 RQELQRQKILFEAEI

-166 AQAAFEQANS
+166 AQATFAQAGS
-176 DAHASADKLAQ
+176 DAQASADKLAQ
-187 YGAGARGTR
+187 YGAGARGS
-196 GTRRDYVLRSPI
+196 RRDYVLRSPI
-208 AGTVIAMDGAQG
+208 AGTVIAMEGAQG

-245 AERNLAQLAVGQTAR
+245 AERDLAQVAVGQKTS
-260 ITVDAWPGKSFQGK
+260 ITVDAWPGKSFDGK

-281 LDAETRTVQ
+281 LDPETRTVQ

-305 MFAHAQFAGASRRAI
+305 MFAHAGFAGASRRAL
-320 LVPAAA
+320 LVPASA
-326 VLQSGLSARVM
+326 VLQSGPSTRVM
-337 VEKSPLVFTP
+337 VERSPLRFEP

-362 VAGLKA
+362 VSGLRA

>member
-1 MNTTTPNALGACCAL
+1 MNTTTRNALGASCAL
-16 AVALGCSALA
+16 ALACSALA
-26 GCAKPTAAAPHSPSV
+26 GCAKPTAAAMPPV
-41 QSTHLDDGSIAVD
+41 QSMHLDDGSISVD
-54 KMSPLRQRLQIA
+54 KMSPLRQRLQVA
-66 PALEQDIATQTEAP
+66 AVQEQEIATQTGAP
-80 GSIVA
+80 GNIEA

-102 RLQRALGDSVKAGE
+102 RLQRALGDSVKAGD

-133 SKARSSLLQA
+133 SKAKSALLQA
-143 RQELERQKTLFEAQI
+143 RQELERQKTLFEAEI

-166 AQAAFEQANS
+166 AQAAFAQAGS
-176 DAHASADKLAQ
+176 DAQASADKLAQ
-187 YGAGARGTR
+187 YGAGARGS
-196 GTRRDYVLRSPI
+196 RRDYVLRSPI

-232 VADLSTVWLSANV
+232 VADLSTVWLSASV
-245 AERNLAQLAVGQTAR
+245 AERDLAQMAVGQTAR
-260 ITVDAWPGKSFQGK
+260 ITVDAWPGKAFEGK

-281 LDAETRTVQ
+281 LDPETRTVK

-298 AGAFKPG
+298 TGAFKPG
-305 MFAHAQFAGASRRAI
+305 MFAHALFSGASRHAL

-326 VLQSGLSARVM
+326 VLQSGLSTRVM
-337 VEKSPLVFTP
+337 VERSPLVFAP
-347 RTVEVGASHGDQVEI
+347 RMVQVGASHGEQVEI
-362 VAGLKA
+362 LAGLKA

>member
-1 MNTTTPNALGACCAL
+1 MNTTTRNALGASCAL
-16 AVALGCSALA
+16 ALACSALA
-26 GCAKPTAAAPHSPSV
+26 GCAKPTAAATPPA
-41 QSTHLDDGSIAVD
+41 QSMHLDDGSIAVD

-66 PALEQDIATQTEAP
+66 AVQEQEIATQTEAP
-80 GSIVA
+80 GSIEA

-102 RLQRALGDSVKAGE
+102 RLQRALGDSVKAGD

-133 SKARSSLLQA
+133 SKAKSALLQA
-143 RQELERQKTLFEAQI
+143 RQELERQKTLFEADI
-158 AARKEYEA
+158 AARKEYES
-166 AQAAFEQANS
+166 AQAAFAQAGS
-176 DAHASADKLAQ
+176 DAQASADKLAQ
-187 YGAGARGTR
+187 YGAGARGS
-196 GTRRDYVLRSPI
+196 RRDYVLRSPI

-245 AERNLAQLAVGQTAR
+245 AERDLAQVAVGQTAR
-260 ITVDAWPGKSFQGK
+260 ITIDAWPGKAFEGK

-281 LDAETRTVQ
+281 LDPETRTVK

-298 AGAFKPG
+298 AGTFKPG
-305 MFAHAQFAGASRRAI
+305 MFAHAGFAGAPRRAL
-320 LVPAAA
+320 LVPASA
-326 VLQSGLSARVM
+326 VLQSGPSTRVM
-337 VEKSPLVFTP
+337 VERSALVFTP

-362 VAGLKA
+362 LAGVKA

>member
-1 MNTTTPNALGACCAL
+1 MNTTTRNALGASCAL
-16 AVALGCSALA
+16 ALACLALA
-26 GCAKPTAAAPHSPSV
+26 GCAKPTPAATPPA
-41 QSTHLDDGSIAVD
+41 QATHLDDGSIAVD

-66 PALEQDIATQTEAP
+66 AVQEQDIATQTEAP
-80 GSIVA
+80 GSIEA

-102 RLQRALGDSVKAGE
+102 RLQRALGDSVKAGD

-133 SKARSSLLQA
+133 SKAKSVLLQA
-143 RQELERQKTLFEAQI
+143 RQELERQKTLFEAEI

-166 AQAAFEQANS
+166 AQAAFAQAGS
-176 DAHASADKLAQ
+176 DARASADKLAQ
-187 YGAGARGTR
+187 YGAGARGS
-196 GTRRDYVLRSPI
+196 RRDYVLRSPI
-208 AGTVIAMDGAQG
+208 AGTVIAMEGAQG

-245 AERNLAQLAVGQTAR
+245 AERDLAQVAVGQKTR
-260 ITVDAWPGKSFQGK
+260 IAVDAWPGKTFEGK

-281 LDAETRTVQ
+281 LDPETRTVK

-298 AGAFKPG
+298 AGTFKPG
-305 MFAHAQFAGASRRAI
+305 MFAHAGFAGAPRRAL
-320 LVPAAA
+320 LVPASA
-326 VLQSGLSARVM
+326 VLQSGPSTRVM
-337 VEKSPLVFTP
+337 VERSALVFTP

-362 VAGLKA
+362 VSGLRA

>member
-1 MNTTTPNALGACCAL
+1 MNTTTRNTLGTCCAL
-16 AVALGCSALA
+16 ALACSALA
-26 GCAKPTAAAPHSPSV
+26 GCAKPTAAATPV
-41 QSTHLDDGSIAVD
+41 AQSTHLDDGSIAVD

-66 PALEQDIATQTEAP
+66 AVQEQEIATQTEAP

-96 LAGRIT
+96 LPGRIT
-102 RLQRALGDSVKAGE
+102 RLQRALGDSVKAGD

-128 AYADD
+128 AYAND
-133 SKARSSLLQA
+133 SKARSVLLQA
-143 RQELERQKTLFEAQI
+143 RQELERQKTLFEAEI

-166 AQAAFEQANS
+166 AQAAFAQAGS
-176 DAHASADKLAQ
+176 DAQASADKLAQ

-208 AGTVIAMDGAQG
+208 AGTVIAMEGAQG

-245 AERNLAQLAVGQTAR
+245 SEKDLAQVAVGQTAS
-260 ITVDAWPGKSFQGK
+260 ISVDAWPGKNFEGK

-281 LDAETRTVQ
+281 LDADTRTVP

-298 AGAFKPG
+298 AGTFKPG
-305 MFAHAQFAGASRRAI
+305 MFARAGFAGASRRAI
-320 LVPAAA
+320 LVPASAL
-326 VLQSGLSARVM
+326 LQSGPSTRVM
-337 VEKSPLVFTP
+337 VELAPLRFAP
-347 RTVEVGASHGDQVEI
+347 RTVEVGASHGEQVEI
-362 VAGLKA
+362 VSGLRA

>member
-1 MNTTTPNALGACCAL
+1 MNTTTRNALGASCAL
-16 AVALGCSALA
+16 ALACSALA
-26 GCAKPTAAAPHSPSV
+26 GCAKPTAAATPPA

-66 PALEQDIATQTEAP
+66 AVQEQDIATQTEAP
-80 GSIVA
+80 GSIEA

-102 RLQRALGDSVKAGE
+102 RLQRSLGDSVKAGD

-133 SKARSSLLQA
+133 SKAKSALLQA
-143 RQELERQKTLFEAQI
+143 RQELERQKTLFDAEI

-166 AQAAFEQANS
+166 AQAAFAQAGS
-176 DAHASADKLAQ
+176 DAQASADKLAQ
-187 YGAGARGTR
+187 YGAGARGS
-196 GTRRDYVLRSPI
+196 RRDYVLRSPI
-208 AGTVIAMDGAQG
+208 AGTVIAMEGAQG

-245 AERNLAQLAVGQTAR
+245 AERDLAQVAVGQATR
-260 ITVDAWPGKSFQGK
+260 ISVDAWPGKAFEGK

-281 LDAETRTVQ
+281 LDPETRTVK

-305 MFAHAQFAGASRRAI
+305 MFAHAGFAGASRRAL

-326 VLQSGLSARVM
+326 VLQSGPSTRVM
-337 VEKSPLVFTP
+337 VERSPLVFTP

-362 VAGLKA
+362 VSGLKA
-368 GERIVVKEGV
+368 GERIVVKEGL

>member
-1 MNTTTPNALGACCAL
+1 MNTTTRNALGASCAL
-16 AVALGCSALA
+16 ALACLALA
-26 GCAKPTAAAPHSPSV
+26 GCAKPTPAATPPA
-41 QSTHLDDGSIAVD
+41 QATHLDDGSIAVD

-66 PALEQDIATQTEAP
+66 AVQEQDIATQTEAP
-80 GSIVA
+80 GSIEA

-96 LAGRIT
+96 LSGRIT
-102 RLQRALGDSVKAGE
+102 RLQRALGDSVKAGD

-133 SKARSSLLQA
+133 SKAKSVLLQA
-143 RQELERQKTLFEAQI
+143 RQELERQKTLFEAEI

-166 AQAAFEQANS
+166 AQAAFAQAGS
-176 DAHASADKLAQ
+176 DARASADKLAQ

-208 AGTVIAMDGAQG
+208 AGTVIAMEGAQG

-245 AERNLAQLAVGQTAR
+245 AERDLAQVAVGQKTR
-260 ITVDAWPGKSFQGK
+260 IAVDAWPGKAFEGK

-281 LDAETRTVQ
+281 LDPETRTVK

-298 AGAFKPG
+298 AGTFKPG
-305 MFAHAQFAGASRRAI
+305 MFAHAGFAGAPRRAL
-320 LVPAAA
+320 LVPASA
-326 VLQSGLSARVM
+326 VLQSGPSTRVM
-337 VEKSPLVFTP
+337 VERSALVFTP

-362 VAGLKA
+362 VSGLRA

>member
-1 MNTTTPNALGACCAL
+1 MNTTTRNALGASCAL
-16 AVALGCSALA
+16 ALACSALT
-26 GCAKPTAAAPHSPSV
+26 GCARPTAAATPPA
-41 QSTHLDDGSIAVD
+41 QSIHLDDGSITVD

-66 PALEQDIATQTEAP
+66 PVQEQEIATQTEAP
-80 GSIVA
+80 GSIEA
-85 MPEKLVKITPP
+85 MPEKLVKIMPP

-102 RLQRALGDSVKAGE
+102 RLQRSLGDSVKAGD

-133 SKARSSLLQA
+133 SKARSALLQA
-143 RQELERQKTLFEAQI
+143 RQELERQKTLFEAEI

-166 AQAAFEQANS
+166 AQATFAQAGS
-176 DAHASADKLAQ
+176 DARASADKLAQ
-187 YGAGARGTR
+187 YGAGAG
-196 GTRRDYVLRSPI
+196 GARRDYVLRSPI
-208 AGTVIAMDGAQG
+208 AGTVIAMEGAQG

-245 AERNLAQLAVGQTAR
+245 AERDLAQVAVGQTAS
-260 ITVDAWPGKSFQGK
+260 ITVDAWPGKAFEGK

-281 LDAETRTVQ
+281 LDPETRTVKA
-290 VRVAIDNR
+290 RVAIDNR

-305 MFAHAQFAGASRRAI
+305 MFAHAGFAGASRRAL

-326 VLQSGLSARVM
+326 VLQSGPSTRVM
-337 VEKSPLVFTP
+337 VERSPLVFTP
-347 RTVEVGASHGDQVEI
+347 RTVQVGASHGDQVEI
-362 VAGLKA
+362 VSGLRA
-368 GERIVVKEGV
+368 GERIVIKEGV